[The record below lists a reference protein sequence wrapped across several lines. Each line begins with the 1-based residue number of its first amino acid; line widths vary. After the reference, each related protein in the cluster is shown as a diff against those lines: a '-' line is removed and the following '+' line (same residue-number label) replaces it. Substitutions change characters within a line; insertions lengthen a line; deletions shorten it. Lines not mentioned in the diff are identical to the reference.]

1 MEKTDI
7 INITAQQTSALYNW
21 TFSIIQNVGLS
32 DRHAHIV
39 TSASLLITTFLVL
52 YVIHFIISAIFNSVL
67 TKIIKKT
74 KTTWDDFLLKNK
86 VLNKLSQL
94 ILVIIAQQIIPFI
107 FVGFP
112 NFTAGL
118 NKFLNVIVIFAVYAF
133 INSLLKTVR
142 DILRTSKAF
151 VDKPLDS
158 YLQVVQIFLIFII
171 GTLIVSI
178 VTGNS
183 PWSFLV
189 SLGAASAILMLVF
202 KDTILGFVASIQ
214 VSANDSVRVG
224 DWIEMSKYGADG
236 DVLEINLNNV
246 KIQNFDKT
254 IVTIPTY
261 TLLSDAFKNYRGMQD
276 SGGRRI
282 KRSINIKI
290 SSIRY
295 LTEAEIAEL
304 KKIELLAP
312 YIAQREEE
320 IQTYNQRTGVDESV
334 LVNGRRMTNV
344 GLFRAYINAY
354 AKHNPDIHKGLTFMV
369 RQLAPNEHGLPLEL
383 YMFTNGTQW
392 AFFENTMSDVFDHLF
407 AAIKYFHLE
416 VFELPAS
423 DDLRHLLAETDF
435 RSIGKDKDKQD

>member
-1 MEKTDI
+1 MEKTDF
-7 INITAQQTSALYNW
+7 INMAAQQTSALYDW
-21 TFSIIQNVGLS
+21 TFDFIQNAGLS
-32 DRHAHIV
+32 DKLAHIV
-39 TSASLLITTFLVL
+39 TSASLLVIAFGIL
-52 YVIHFIISAIFNSVL
+52 YIVNFIISAIFNSVL
-67 TKIIKKT
+67 TKVIKKT
-74 KTTWDDFLLKNK
+74 KTSWDDFLLNNK
-86 VLNKLSQL
+86 VLNKLSLL
-94 ILVIIAQQIIPFI
+94 ILVIIAQQMIPFI

-112 NFTAGL
+112 NFTTGL
-118 NKFLNVIVIFAVYAF
+118 NKFLHIVVILSVYAF
-133 INSLLKTVR
+133 INSLLKTGR

-158 YLQVVQIFLIFII
+158 YLQVLQIFLIFVI

-178 VTGNS
+178 LTGNS

-254 IVTIPTY
+254 IVTLPTY

-295 LTEAEIAEL
+295 LTKEEIIEL
-304 KKIELLAP
+304 KKIKLLAP

-320 IQTYNQRTGVDESV
+320 IQSYNQRTGVDESV

-354 AKHNPDIHKGLTFMV
+354 AQHNPDIHKGLTLMV

-392 AFFENTMSDVFDHLF
+392 TFFENTMSDLFDHLF

-423 DDLRHLLAETDF
+423 DDLRYLLAEGNLSSAGQKSAD
-435 RSIGKDKDKQD
+435 S

>member
-1 MEKTDI
+1 M
-7 INITAQQTSALYNW
+7 TAQQTGALYDW
-21 TFSIIQNVGLS
+21 TFNLIQTIGLADKPTHII
-32 DRHAHIV
+32 
-39 TSASLLITTFLVL
+39 TSASLLIVAFLIL
-52 YVIHFIISAIFNSVL
+52 FVIDFIMKTIFNSIL
-67 TKIIKKT
+67 TRVIKKS
-74 KTTWDDFLLKNK
+74 KTNWDDFLLQNK
-86 VLNKLSQL
+86 VLNHLSRI
-94 ILVIIAQQIIPFI
+94 ILVIVAQQIIPFI

-118 NKFLNVIVIFAVYAF
+118 NKFLSILVILSIYAF
-133 INSLLKTVR
+133 VNGLLKTAR

-158 YLQVVQIFLIFII
+158 YLQVVQIFFIFVI

-178 VTGNS
+178 LTGNS

-224 DWIEMSKYGADG
+224 DWIEMSKFGVDG

-261 TLLSDAFKNYRGMQD
+261 TLLSDSFKNYRGMQD

-295 LTEAEIAEL
+295 LTESEIVEL
-304 KKIELLAP
+304 RKIKLLAP
-312 YIAQREEE
+312 YIDERDKEINEYNERAQ
-320 IQTYNQRTGVDESV
+320 VDSSI

-344 GLFRAYINAY
+344 GLFRAYISAY
-354 AKHNPDIHKGLTFMV
+354 AKHNPNIHKDMTLMV

-383 YMFTNGTQW
+383 YMFTNGTNW
-392 AFFENTMSDVFDHLF
+392 GYFEDVMSDLFDHLF

-416 VFELPAS
+416 IFELPAA
-423 DDLRHLLAETDF
+423 DDLRHLLSRTDF
-435 RSIGKDKDKQD
+435 VSTGKESEQ

>member
-1 MEKTDI
+1 KT
-7 INITAQQTSALYNW
+7 
-21 TFSIIQNVGLS
+21 G
-32 DRHAHIV
+32 
-39 TSASLLITTFLVL
+39 
-52 YVIHFIISAIFNSVL
+52 
-67 TKIIKKT
+67 
-74 KTTWDDFLLKNK
+74 
-86 VLNKLSQL
+86 
-94 ILVIIAQQIIPFI
+94 
-107 FVGFP
+107 
-112 NFTAGL
+112 
-118 NKFLNVIVIFAVYAF
+118 
-133 INSLLKTVR
+133 R

-158 YLQVVQIFLIFII
+158 YLQVVQIFLIFVI

-178 VTGNS
+178 LTGNS

-312 YIAQREEE
+312 YITKREEE
-320 IQTYNQRTGVDESV
+320 IHAYNQRTGVDESV

-354 AKHNPDIHKGLTFMV
+354 AQHNPDI
-369 RQLAPNEHGLPLEL
+369 
-383 YMFTNGTQW
+383 
-392 AFFENTMSDVFDHLF
+392 
-407 AAIKYFHLE
+407 
-416 VFELPAS
+416 
-423 DDLRHLLAETDF
+423 
-435 RSIGKDKDKQD
+435 

>member
-1 MEKTDI
+1 MNKKDI
-7 INITAQQTSALYNW
+7 INITAQQTSALYDFTLNL
-21 TFSIIQNVGLS
+21 FEGAGLS
-32 DRHAHIV
+32 GRTAHII
-39 TSASLLITTFLVL
+39 TSASLLIVAFLVL
-52 YVIHFIISAIFNSVL
+52 FAVDYVIRNIFNSVL
-67 TKIIKKT
+67 TRIIKKT
-74 KTTWDDFLLKNK
+74 KTTWDDFLLQNK
-86 VLNKLSQL
+86 VLDQLSRL
-94 ILVIIAQQIIPFI
+94 IIVVIAQQIIPFI

-112 NFTAGL
+112 SFESAL
-118 NKFLNVIVIFAVYAF
+118 SKFLAILVILSVYGLL
-133 INSLLKTVR
+133 NSLLKTAR

-158 YLQVVQIFLIFII
+158 YLQVVQIFLIFVI

-178 VTGNS
+178 LTGNS

-224 DWIEMSKYGADG
+224 DWIEMPKYGVDG
-236 DVLEINLNNV
+236 DVMQINLNNV
-246 KIQNFDKT
+246 KVRNFDKT

-261 TLLSDAFKNYRGMQD
+261 TLLSDSFKNYRGMQD

-295 LTEAEIAEL
+295 VTEQEIEEL
-304 KKIELLAP
+304 KKIMLLNP
-312 YIAQREEE
+312 YIDERENE
-320 IQTYNQRTGVDESV
+320 IKAYNKGIQVDESV

-344 GLFRAYINAY
+344 GLFRAYIEAY
-354 AKHNPDIHKGLTFMV
+354 AKHNPDIHKDFTLMV

-383 YMFTNGTQW
+383 YMFTLGTDW
-392 AFFENTMSDVFDHLF
+392 GFFENTMSDLFDHLF

-423 DDLRHLLAETDF
+423 DDLRQVFSEKAG
-435 RSIGKDKDKQD
+435 SQ